1 MGVRQ
6 GAMEALAMSSGA
18 LDAAA
23 WRGRRVLVTGHTGFK
38 GAWLCLWLARL
49 GARVTGFALAPEG
62 RPNLFELA
70 AVGNQVQS
78 TIGDLRDA
86 GALARALREAQPEVV
101 FHLAAQSLVRR
112 SYAEPVQTFETNVM
126 GTVNLLE
133 AVRQVR
139 SVRAVVVVT
148 SDKCY
153 ENRGIA
159 RGYVEDDPL
168 GGHDPYSASK
178 GCAEIVAASYRR
190 SFFHEPGMPAIASAR
205 AGNVIGG
212 GDWSQD
218 RLLPDLIRAF
228 ESGRPALIRNPAA
241 IRPFQHVLEPL
252 AGYLQLAAAL
262 LSERAAQARGWNFG
276 PDAASTA
283 TVGAV
288 ADAAAAAW
296 GGGAAWTTDGS
307 EHPHEAAV
315 LMLDASAARQ
325 RLHWTP
331 RLSLARA
338 VADTIDWH
346 RQLGAGAD
354 AARLCLR
361 QVDAYLETPAIAV
374 LEGAA

>member
-6 GAMEALAMSSGA
+6 CTLEALDVNIDA
-18 LDAAA
+18 LDAET
-23 WRGRRVLVTGHTGFK
+23 WQGRHVLVTGHTGFK
-38 GAWLCLWLARL
+38 GAWLCLWLARM

-62 RPNLFELA
+62 RPNLFDLA
-70 AVGNQVQS
+70 AVGSQVQS

-86 GALARALREAQPEVV
+86 GAVGSALKESQPEVV

-112 SYAEPVQTFETNVM
+112 SYAEPAQTFDTNVM

-133 AVRQVR
+133 AVRQVL

-190 SFFHEPGMPAIASAR
+190 SFFHEKGMAAIASAR

-262 LSERAAQARGWNFG
+262 LSDGPAQARGWNFG

-288 ADAAAAAW
+288 ADIAAAAW
-296 GGGAAWTTDGS
+296 GGSAGWTTDGS
-307 EHPHEAAV
+307 VHPHEAAV

-331 RLSLARA
+331 RLPLARA
-338 VADTIDWH
+338 VADTIAWH
-346 RQLGAGAD
+346 RELAAGAD
-354 AARLCLR
+354 AASLCLR
-361 QVDAYLETPAIAV
+361 QVDAYLETPAMAV

>member
-6 GAMEALAMSSGA
+6 CTLEALDVNIDA
-18 LDAAA
+18 LDAET
-23 WRGRRVLVTGHTGFK
+23 WQGRHVLVTGHTGFK
-38 GAWLCLWLARL
+38 GAWLCLWLARM

-62 RPNLFELA
+62 RPNLFDLA
-70 AVGNQVQS
+70 AVGSQVQS
-78 TIGDLRDA
+78 TIGDLRDT
-86 GALARALREAQPEVV
+86 GAVGRALKEAQPEVV
-101 FHLAAQSLVRR
+101 LHLAAQSLVRR
-112 SYAEPVQTFETNVM
+112 SYAEPAQTFDTNVM

-133 AVRQVR
+133 AVRQVP

-190 SFFHEPGMPAIASAR
+190 SFFQEKGMAAIASAR

-262 LSERAAQARGWNFG
+262 LSDGPAQARGWNFG

-288 ADAAAAAW
+288 ADIAAAAW
-296 GGGAAWTTDGS
+296 GGSAGWTTDGS
-307 EHPHEAAV
+307 VHPHEAAV

-331 RLSLARA
+331 RLPLARA
-338 VADTIDWH
+338 VADTIAWH
-346 RQLGAGAD
+346 RELAAGAD
-354 AARLCLR
+354 AASLCLR
-361 QVDAYLETPAIAV
+361 QVDAYLETPAMAV

>member
-1 MGVRQ
+1 
-6 GAMEALAMSSGA
+6 MEALAVTDDA
-18 LDAAA
+18 LCNRR
-23 WRGRRVLVTGHTGFK
+23 WLGRSVLVTGHTGFK
-38 GAWLCLWLARL
+38 GAWLCLWLARM
-49 GARVTGFALAPEG
+49 GARVTGFSLEPET

-70 AVGNQVQS
+70 AVGGRVRS
-78 TIGDLRDA
+78 LIGDLRDA
-86 GALARALREAQPEVV
+86 DALARALHEAAPEVV

-112 SYAEPVQTFETNVM
+112 SYAEPVQTFATNVM
-126 GTVNLLE
+126 GTANLLE
-133 AVRQVR
+133 AVRCAPT
-139 SVRAVVVVT
+139 VRAVVVVT

-153 ENRGIA
+153 ENRGLD
-159 RGYVEDDPL
+159 RGYVEGDPL

-190 SFFHEPGMPAIASAR
+190 SFFHDPAAAAVASAR

-218 RLLPDLIRAF
+218 RLLPDLLRAF

-262 LSERAAQARGWNFG
+262 LSEGHAQACGWNFG

-283 TVGAV
+283 TVGTV
-288 ADAAAAAW
+288 ADLAAASW
-296 GGGAAWTTDGS
+296 GGDVRWTTDGS
-307 EHPHEAAV
+307 SHPHEAGV
-315 LMLDASAARQ
+315 LMLDASAAR
-325 RLHWTP
+325 RALGWTP

-338 VADTIDWH
+338 VADTVGWH
-346 RQLGAGAD
+346 RALASGAD
-354 AARLCLR
+354 AATLCLR
-361 QVDAYLETPAIAV
+361 QIDAYLDMPANAV

>member
-1 MGVRQ
+1 
-6 GAMEALAMSSGA
+6 
-18 LDAAA
+18 
-23 WRGRRVLVTGHTGFK
+23 
-38 GAWLCLWLARL
+38 
-49 GARVTGFALAPEG
+49 
-62 RPNLFELA
+62 
-70 AVGNQVQS
+70 
-78 TIGDLRDA
+78 
-86 GALARALREAQPEVV
+86 
-101 FHLAAQSLVRR
+101 
-112 SYAEPVQTFETNVM
+112 VQTFDTNVM

-133 AVRQVR
+133 AVRQVP

-190 SFFHEPGMPAIASAR
+190 SFFHDPALAAIASAR

-262 LSERAAQARGWNFG
+262 LSAGAAQARGWNFG

-288 ADAAAAAW
+288 ADIAAAAW
-296 GGGAAWTTDGS
+296 DNGACWTTDGS
-307 EHPHEAAV
+307 KHPHEAAV
-315 LMLDASAARQ
+315 LMLDASAARH

-338 VADTIDWH
+338 VSDTIDWH
-346 RQLGAGAD
+346 RQLAAGAD
-354 AARLCLR
+354 AASLCLR
-361 QVDAYLETPAIAV
+361 QIDAYLEMPAITA

>member
-1 MGVRQ
+1 VL
-6 GAMEALAMSSGA
+6 AVSVDALS
-18 LDAAA
+18 AAA

-38 GAWLCLWLARL
+38 GAWLCLWLASL
-49 GARVTGFALAPEG
+49 GARVGGFSLEPDS

-70 AVGNQVQS
+70 AVGSRMAS
-78 TIGDLRDA
+78 TLGDLRDA
-86 GALARALREAQPEVV
+86 DAVARALAQAAPEVV

-112 SYAEPVQTFETNVM
+112 SYAEPVQTFATNVM

-133 AVRQVR
+133 AVRR
-139 SVRAVVVVT
+139 TPSVRAVVVVT

-153 ENRGIA
+153 ENLGLD
-159 RGYVEDDPL
+159 RGYVEHDPL

-178 GCAEIVAASYRR
+178 GCAEIVTASYRR
-190 SFFHEPGMPAIASAR
+190 SFFHGAGQAAIASAR

-218 RLLPDLIRAF
+218 RLLPDLLRAF

-262 LSERAAQARGWNFG
+262 LADGPAQARGWNFG

-283 TVGAV
+283 TVGTV
-288 ADAAAAAW
+288 ADLAAASW
-296 GGGAAWTTDGS
+296 GDGAGWTTDGS
-307 EHPHEAAV
+307 SHPHEAGV
-315 LMLDASAARQ
+315 LMLDASAARDA
-325 RLHWTP
+325 LGWTP

-338 VADTIDWH
+338 VADTVDWH
-346 RQLGAGAD
+346 RALAAGAD
-354 AARLCLR
+354 AATLCLR
-361 QVDAYLETPAIAV
+361 QVDAYLDRPANAA
-374 LEGAA
+374 LESAA

>member
-1 MGVRQ
+1 
-6 GAMEALAMSSGA
+6 MEALAMSSDA
-18 LDAAA
+18 LDAAT
-23 WRGRRVLVTGHTGFK
+23 WQGRHVLVTGHTGFK
-38 GAWLCLWLARL
+38 GAWLCLWLAPM

-70 AVGNQVQS
+70 GVGGLVQS

-86 GALARALREAQPEVV
+86 SAIGRALQAAQPEVV
-101 FHLAAQSLVRR
+101 LHLAAQSLVRR

-153 ENRGIA
+153 ENRGIE

-190 SFFHEPGMPAIASAR
+190 SFFHGPGIAAIASAR

-218 RLLPDLIRAF
+218 RLLP
-228 ESGRPALIRNPAA
+228 
-241 IRPFQHVLEPL
+241 
-252 AGYLQLAAAL
+252 
-262 LSERAAQARGWNFG
+262 
-276 PDAASTA
+276 
-283 TVGAV
+283 
-288 ADAAAAAW
+288 
-296 GGGAAWTTDGS
+296 
-307 EHPHEAAV
+307 HEAAV
-315 LMLDASAARQ
+315 LMLDASAARE

-331 RLSLARA
+331 RLPLARA
-338 VADTIDWH
+338 VGDTIDWH

-354 AARLCLR
+354 AASLCLR
-361 QVDAYLETPAIAV
+361 QVDAYLETPALAV